1 MSKKIKSAEMWD
13 QRFDSP
19 EYLYGTEPND
29 FLKSNSKLIPTGK
42 VLCIGE
48 GEGRNSVFLAKQGYK
63 VTAIDYSLTGL
74 KKTEKLTKENQV
86 EVELIHADI
95 TEYNLEQN
103 TWQGIVSIF
112 CHIDKVSREKV
123 HKNCVN
129 ALAEN
134 GVFLLEGYSH
144 NQLKYA
150 TGGPKNLDLLMNL
163 KDISKELTGLEFLQS
178 QEIERQLLE
187 GTLHKGFGSVIQI
200 IGRKV

>member
-13 QRFDSP
+13 QRFASP
-19 EYLYGTEPND
+19 EYLYGTEPNH
-29 FLKSNSKLIPTGK
+29 FLKSNSKLIPKSK
-42 VLCIGE
+42 VMCIGE
-48 GEGRNSVFLAKQGYK
+48 GEGRNSVFLAKQDYN

-74 KKTEKLTKENQV
+74 KKTEKLAKENKI

-95 TEYNLEQN
+95 TEYNFEKN
-103 TWQGIVSIF
+103 KWQGIVSIF
-112 CHIDKVSREKV
+112 CHIDKISREKL

-129 ALAEN
+129 ALVEN
-134 GVFLLEGYSH
+134 GVFLLEGYSP

-163 KDISKELTGLEFLQS
+163 KDISKELIVLEFLQS
-178 QEIERQLLE
+178 QEIERELFE
-187 GTLHKGFGSVIQI
+187 GTLHKGLDSVVQI

>member
-19 EYLYGTEPND
+19 EYLYGTEPNV
-29 FLKSNSKLIPTGK
+29 FLKCNYKLIPTGK
-42 VLCIGE
+42 VLYIGE
-48 GEGRNSVFLAKQGYK
+48 GEGRNSVFLAKQGYQ
-63 VTAIDYSLTGL
+63 VTALDYSSSGL
-74 KKTEKLTKENQV
+74 KKTEKLAKENQV

-95 TEYNLEQN
+95 TEYKLKQN
-103 TWQGIVSIF
+103 TWQGIVSIY
-112 CHIDKVSREKV
+112 CHIDKVNREKV

-150 TGGPKNLDLLMNL
+150 IGGPKNLDLLMNL
-163 KDISKELTGLEFLQS
+163 KDI
-178 QEIERQLLE
+178 
-187 GTLHKGFGSVIQI
+187 
-200 IGRKV
+200 